1 MIVRWLR
8 WERTHLAVHWRD
20 DTRRGFAFG
29 LAVAGPVLA
38 WLGLR

>member
-1 MIVRWLR
+1 MVGDWLR
-8 WERTHLAVHWRD
+8 WELAQRAAHWRD

-29 LAVAGPVLA
+29 LAVAAPALA